1 MNALG
6 DVISQ
11 GPLFLVCLI
20 FMMGIV
26 VIVHELG
33 HYLVGRWFGAA
44 VESFSVGFGKP
55 MFERKDKYGTRWRVN
70 WIPLGGFV
78 KFVGESQLAGDVGKL
93 ETGPVGK
100 AYPELGVGQR
110 SLVSLAGPFAN
121 FVLSTLIF
129 ALILGAHGRPNMK
142 VGVADVSPTGAAA
155 AGGMQAGD
163 VILAVNGKEISN
175 SSDVLI
181 QIVLN
186 PNEAMNFRVQRDDSE
201 ELLTITPEEVI
212 RENDFGQE
220 VPQATIGVA
229 IAPVSYGE
237 HITYNPVQ
245 ALGQGV
251 IETGATI
258 DRTITM
264 LTRIVTGKMSMHAM
278 TGPVGIGDISRRAVN
293 RVWEQEQVST
303 GQKIEQLFWMLA
315 SICAA
320 ISVGVGFF
328 NLLPLPV
335 LDGGHLV
342 FNAYEAIAGK
352 EMPQKVQEMALTFG
366 LILLLGMVVVITWG
380 DLIEAGLFG
389 TRGG

>member
-1 MNALG
+1 M
-6 DVISQ
+6 
-11 GPLFLVCLI
+11 
-20 FMMGIV
+20 
-26 VIVHELG
+26 
-33 HYLVGRWFGAA
+33 
-44 VESFSVGFGKP
+44 
-55 MFERKDKYGTRWRVN
+55 
-70 WIPLGGFV
+70 
-78 KFVGESQLAGDVGKL
+78 
-93 ETGPVGK
+93 
-100 AYPELGVGQR
+100 
-110 SLVSLAGPFAN
+110 
-121 FVLSTLIF
+121 
-129 ALILGAHGRPNMK
+129 
-142 VGVADVSPTGAAA
+142 
-155 AGGMQAGD
+155 
-163 VILAVNGKEISN
+163 
-175 SSDVLI
+175 
-181 QIVLN
+181 
-186 PNEAMNFRVQRDDSE
+186 
-201 ELLTITPEEVI
+201 
-212 RENDFGQE
+212 
-220 VPQATIGVA
+220 
-229 IAPVSYGE
+229 SYGE